1 MITRYDIKEISDIWS
16 DKNKFETWLKVE
28 VAASE
33 AWHHEGTVP
42 KDDID
47 KIKSNAK
54 VDSAKVIEYINITH
68 HDVTAFIKNVNESL
82 GDEQRWIHYG
92 LTSQDVWDTSTNLQ
106 IIEAINFL
114 ETQVLTLK
122 NVIYQ
127 TAIKHK
133 MTPCIGRTHGIHAEP
148 TTFGLKLL
156 VWVEALNRQLERID
170 LAKKQISV
178 GQFSGPVGTH
188 ATVPPS
194 VEQKACELL
203 GLEVAKV
210 TTQVIQRDRHAF
222 VLEVL
227 ANIGSSLESFATE
240 LRHLQRTEVREI
252 QEPFATGQTGSSS
265 MPHKRNPE
273 LCERVTGLARVLRG
287 YSNTSLENVA
297 LWHERDISHSGA
309 ERIIFPDSTGLLAYM
324 LQIFTGVMKDL
335 IVFPDQ
341 MKKNI
346 DHTKGLIFSS
356 KVMLILVEKG
366 LSREESYNIVQGYS
380 AQVIDQDKSFRS
392 LLDSDSVIAKLVSK
406 EELDNIFDISQ
417 YLIHVEETFNRVR

>member
-1 MITRYDIKEISDIWS
+1 MINRYHIKEISDIWS

-33 AWHHEGTVP
+33 AWHYEGTVP

-54 VDSAKVIEYINITH
+54 VDSDKVIEYINITH

-114 ETQVLTLK
+114 ETQIRTLK
-122 NVIYQ
+122 GVIYQ

-156 VWVEALNRQLERID
+156 VWVEALNRQLERIS

-287 YSNTSLENVA
+287 YSNTGLENVA

-335 IVFPDQ
+335 IVFPEQ

-366 LSREESYNIVQGYS
+366 LSREEAYNIVQGYS
-380 AQVIDQDKSFRS
+380 AQVIDKDKNFRS
-392 LLDSDSVIAKLVSK
+392 LLDSDSEIANLISK
-406 EELDNIFDISQ
+406 KELDNIFDINQ
-417 YLIHVEETFNRVR
+417 YLIHVEETFNRVK

>member
-114 ETQVLTLK
+114 EKQVLALK
-122 NVIYQ
+122 DVIYK
-127 TAIKHK
+127 TSIKYK

-156 VWVEALNRQLERID
+156 VWVETLNRQLERID
-170 LAKKQISV
+170 LARKQISV

-287 YSNTSLENVA
+287 YSNTSLENVS

-335 IVFPDQ
+335 IVFPEQ

-346 DHTKGLIFSS
+346 NHTKGLIFSS

-366 LSREESYNIVQGYS
+366 LSREEAYNIVQGFS
-380 AQVIDQDKSFRS
+380 AQVIDHNKSFRS
-392 LLDSDSVIAKLVSK
+392 LLDSDSGIASLVSK
-406 EELDNIFDISQ
+406 QELDNIFDINQ
-417 YLIHVEETFNRVR
+417 YLIHVEETFNRVQ

>member
-33 AWHHEGTVP
+33 AWHYEGTVP

-54 VDSAKVIEYINITH
+54 VDSDKVIEYINITH

-114 ETQVLTLK
+114 ETQIRTLK
-122 NVIYQ
+122 DVIYQ

-156 VWVEALNRQLERID
+156 VWVESLNRQLERIS

-194 VEQKACELL
+194 VEEKACELL
-203 GLEVAKV
+203 GLDVAKV

-273 LCERVTGLARVLRG
+273 LCERITGLARVLRG
-287 YSNTSLENVA
+287 YSNTALENVA

-335 IVFPDQ
+335 IVFPEQ

-366 LSREESYNIVQGYS
+366 LSREEAYNIVQRYS
-380 AQVIDQDKSFRS
+380 AQVIDQDKNFRS
-392 LLDSDSVIAKLVSK
+392 LLDSDDEIANLVSK
-406 EELDNIFDISQ
+406 KELDNIFDINQ
-417 YLIHVEETFNRVR
+417 HLIHVEETFNRVK

>member
-33 AWHHEGTVP
+33 AWHYEGTVP

-54 VDSAKVIEYINITH
+54 VDSDKVIEYINITH

-114 ETQVLTLK
+114 ETQIRTLK
-122 NVIYQ
+122 DVIYQ

-156 VWVEALNRQLERID
+156 VWVESLNRQLERIS

-203 GLEVAKV
+203 GLDVAKV

-273 LCERVTGLARVLRG
+273 LCERITGLARVLRG
-287 YSNTSLENVA
+287 YSNTALENVA

-335 IVFPDQ
+335 IVFPEQ

-366 LSREESYNIVQGYS
+366 LSREEAYNIVQRYS
-380 AQVIDQDKSFRS
+380 AQVIDQDKNFRS
-392 LLDSDSVIAKLVSK
+392 LLDSDDEIANLVSK
-406 EELDNIFDISQ
+406 KELDNIFDINQ
-417 YLIHVEETFNRVR
+417 YLIHVEDTFNRVK

>member
-33 AWHHEGTVP
+33 AWHYEGTVP

-54 VDSAKVIEYINITH
+54 VDSDKVIEYINITH

-114 ETQVLTLK
+114 ETQIRTLK
-122 NVIYQ
+122 DVIYQ

-156 VWVEALNRQLERID
+156 VWVESLNRQLERIS

-203 GLEVAKV
+203 GLDVAKV

-252 QEPFATGQTGSSS
+252 QEPFATGKTGSSS

-273 LCERVTGLARVLRG
+273 LCERITGLARVLRG
-287 YSNTSLENVA
+287 YSNTGLENVA

-335 IVFPDQ
+335 IVFPEQ

-366 LSREESYNIVQGYS
+366 LSREEAYNIVQRYS
-380 AQVIDQDKSFRS
+380 AQVIDQDKNFRS
-392 LLDSDSVIAKLVSK
+392 LLDSDDEIANLVSK
-406 EELDNIFDISQ
+406 KELDNIFDINQ
-417 YLIHVEETFNRVR
+417 YLIHVEETFNRVK

>member
-33 AWHHEGTVP
+33 AWHHEGTIP

-82 GDEQRWIHYG
+82 GNEQRWIHYG

-114 ETQVLTLK
+114 ETQILTLK
-122 NVIYQ
+122 DVIYQ

-156 VWVEALNRQLERID
+156 VWVETLNRQLERID

-335 IVFPDQ
+335 IVFPEQ

-366 LSREESYNIVQGYS
+366 LSREEAYNIVQGFS
-380 AQVIDQDKSFRS
+380 AQVIDQDKSFRN
-392 LLDSDSVIAKLVSK
+392 LLDSDSGVARLVSK
-406 EELDNIFDISQ
+406 QELDNIFDINQ
-417 YLIHVEETFNRVR
+417 YLIHVEETFNRVQ

>member
-33 AWHHEGTVP
+33 AWADEGTVP

-54 VDSAKVIEYINITH
+54 VDSDKIIEYINITH

-114 ETQVLTLK
+114 EKQVLALK
-122 NVIYQ
+122 DVIYK
-127 TAIKHK
+127 TSIKYK

-156 VWVEALNRQLERID
+156 VWVETLNRQLERID
-170 LAKKQISV
+170 LARKQISV

-287 YSNTSLENVA
+287 YSNTSLENVS

-335 IVFPDQ
+335 IVFPEQ

-346 DHTKGLIFSS
+346 NHTKGLIFSS

-366 LSREESYNIVQGYS
+366 LSREEAYNIVQGFS
-380 AQVIDQDKSFRS
+380 AQVIDQNKSFRS
-392 LLDSDSVIAKLVSK
+392 LLDSDSGIASLVSK
-406 EELDNIFDISQ
+406 QELDNIFDINQ
-417 YLIHVEETFNRVR
+417 YLIHVEETFNRVQ

>member
-33 AWHHEGTVP
+33 AWHYEGTVP

-54 VDSAKVIEYINITH
+54 VDSDKVIEYINITH

-114 ETQVLTLK
+114 ETQIRTLK
-122 NVIYQ
+122 DVIYQ

-156 VWVEALNRQLERID
+156 VWVESLNRQLERIS

-203 GLEVAKV
+203 GLDVAKV

-273 LCERVTGLARVLRG
+273 LCERITGLARVLRG
-287 YSNTSLENVA
+287 YSNTALENVA

-335 IVFPDQ
+335 IVFPEQ

-366 LSREESYNIVQGYS
+366 LSREEAYNIVQRYS
-380 AQVIDQDKSFRS
+380 AQVIDQDKNFRS
-392 LLDSDSVIAKLVSK
+392 LLDSDDEIANLVSK
-406 EELDNIFDISQ
+406 KELDNIFDINQ
-417 YLIHVEETFNRVR
+417 YLIHVEETFNRVK

>member
-33 AWHHEGTVP
+33 AWYHEGTVP

-122 NVIYQ
+122 DVIYQ

-194 VEQKACELL
+194 VEQKACDLL

-324 LQIFTGVMKDL
+324 LQIFTSVMKDL
-335 IVFPDQ
+335 IVFPEQ

-366 LSREESYNIVQGYS
+366 LSREEAYNIVQEYS
-380 AQVIDQDKSFRS
+380 AEVIDQDKSFRS
-392 LLDSDSVIAKLVSK
+392 LLDSDSGISKLVSK
-406 EELDNIFDISQ
+406 EELDNIFDIGQ
-417 YLIHVEETFNRVR
+417 YLIHVEETFNRVS

>member
-33 AWHHEGTVP
+33 AWADEGTVP

-54 VDSAKVIEYINITH
+54 VNSDKIIEYINITH

-114 ETQVLTLK
+114 EKQVLALK
-122 NVIYQ
+122 DVIYK
-127 TAIKHK
+127 TAIKYK

-156 VWVEALNRQLERID
+156 VWVEALNRQLERIS

-335 IVFPDQ
+335 IVFPKQ
-341 MKKNI
+341 MKNNI

-366 LSREESYNIVQGYS
+366 LSREEAYDIVQGYS
-380 AQVIDQDKSFRS
+380 SQVIDDDKSFRD
-392 LLDSDSVIAKLVSK
+392 LLDSDSDIAKLVSK
-406 EELDNIFDISQ
+406 EELDNIFDINQ
-417 YLIHVEETFNRVR
+417 YLIHVEETFNRVQ

>member
-114 ETQVLTLK
+114 EKQVLALK
-122 NVIYQ
+122 DVIYK
-127 TAIKHK
+127 TSIKYK

-156 VWVEALNRQLERID
+156 VWVETLNRQLERID
-170 LAKKQISV
+170 LARKQISV

-287 YSNTSLENVA
+287 YSNTSLENVS

-335 IVFPDQ
+335 IVFPEQ

-346 DHTKGLIFSS
+346 NHTKGLIFSS

-366 LSREESYNIVQGYS
+366 LSREEAYNIVQGFS
-380 AQVIDQDKSFRS
+380 AQVIDQNKSFRS
-392 LLDSDSVIAKLVSK
+392 LLDSDSGIASLVSK
-406 EELDNIFDISQ
+406 QELDNIFDINQ
-417 YLIHVEETFNRVR
+417 YLIHVEETFNRVQ

>member
-33 AWHHEGTVP
+33 AWHHEGTIP

-82 GDEQRWIHYG
+82 GNEQRWIHYG

-114 ETQVLTLK
+114 ETQILTLK
-122 NVIYQ
+122 DVIYQ

-156 VWVEALNRQLERID
+156 VWVETLNRQLERID

-335 IVFPDQ
+335 IVFPEQ

-366 LSREESYNIVQGYS
+366 LSREEAYNIVQGFS
-380 AQVIDQDKSFRS
+380 AQVIDQDKSFRN
-392 LLDSDSVIAKLVSK
+392 LLDSDSGVARLVSK
-406 EELDNIFDISQ
+406 QELDNIFDINQ
-417 YLIHVEETFNRVR
+417 YLIHVEETFNRVK